1 MRGLEILANKV
12 AAGCMH
18 ASVRTIAKRY
28 RVPEAE
34 ALAAMDCRLT
44 PLDLQM
50 RLHALQLELDRLD
63 EGLKNFFAE
72 NGEKAVGRIYFL
84 PASEDKGEQ
93 ASILLSILA
102 SNDFAASAFT
112 LLKAA
117 MGNPS
122 FRFVITAEFVGLSPE
137 DVPTNRIPRISEF
150 THPDLLKRRAYSRM
164 AADGQGQ

>member
-93 ASILLSILA
+93 ACT
-102 SNDFAASAFT
+102 FEH
-112 LLKAA
+112 
-117 MGNPS
+117 PS
-122 FRFVITAEFVGLSPE
+122 FQRLRSIGFYLTESRYGKSLVSFRHHC
-137 DVPTNRIPRISEF
+137 RICRAQSGGCPNQ
-150 THPDLLKRRAYSRM
+150 PDPKNL
-164 AADGQGQ
+164 